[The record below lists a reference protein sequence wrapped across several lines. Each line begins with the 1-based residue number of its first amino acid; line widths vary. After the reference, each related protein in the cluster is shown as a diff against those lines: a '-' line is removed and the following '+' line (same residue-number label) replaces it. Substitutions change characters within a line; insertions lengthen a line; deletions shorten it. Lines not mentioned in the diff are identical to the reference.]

1 MSPLISVIIPT
12 FKRLDKLKEAI
23 KSIQSQSFKNWETI
37 IIDNHS
43 DDGTEEFIE
52 SLKDKRF
59 KFYLIRNDG
68 VISKSRNLG
77 IQKSNG
83 KYLAFLDS
91 DDWWSPDKLNYINEA
106 ITQGYKFIYHDHY
119 IVKPKS
125 ILKKRKFFSRS
136 LNKENPYED
145 LKLNGPCFATSSV
158 VLEKNSLLSIDNFNE
173 KKDFISWEDFDA
185 WLRFLFKNQSIIHIK
200 KFLSF
205 IKIDIENNL
214 TALKKIE
221 NIMSFKK
228 FYIDST
234 HETLPNWCHI
244 ELFKNFYFLGKF
256 GESIDYYS
264 KINKKIL
271 KLKMRL
277 KLEIIYLLIK
287 LKFIYKD

>member
-205 IKIDIENNL
+205 IKIDNENNL
-214 TALKKIE
+214 TALKK
-221 NIMSFKK
+221 
-228 FYIDST
+228 
-234 HETLPNWCHI
+234 L
-244 ELFKNFYFLGKF
+244 
-256 GESIDYYS
+256 
-264 KINKKIL
+264 KI
-271 KLKMRL
+271 
-277 KLEIIYLLIK
+277 
-287 LKFIYKD
+287 

>member
-1 MSPLISVIIPT
+1 MNPLISVIIPT
-12 FKRLDKLKEAI
+12 FKRLDKLKNAI

-43 DDGTEEFIE
+43 DDGTKEFVK

-59 KFYLIRNDG
+59 KFYLIHNDG

-91 DDWWSPDKLNYINEA
+91 DDWWSPDKLNHISDA

-119 IVKPKS
+119 IIKS
-125 ILKKRKFFSRS
+125 KSFLKKSKFFSRS
-136 LNKENPYED
+136 LNKENPYAD

-185 WLRFLFKNQSIIHIK
+185 WLRFLFKIQSIIHIK

-205 IKIDIENNL
+205 IKIDSNNNCYI
-214 TALKKIE
+214 KKIE
-221 NIMSFKK
+221 NIM
-228 FYIDST
+228 
-234 HETLPNWCHI
+234 
-244 ELFKNFYFLGKF
+244 NF
-256 GESIDYYS
+256 
-264 KINKKIL
+264 
-271 KLKMRL
+271 
-277 KLEIIYLLIK
+277 
-287 LKFIYKD
+287 